1 MKRVFEQKWLLTTIG
16 LLFVGLATLG
26 VFLPVL
32 PTTPFLLVAGAC
44 FAKSSP
50 RLHRWLLANK
60 TFGPLIYHWQTT
72 RSIPKKAKIISL
84 VSIALTSAWSCYI
97 LEQWYLK
104 VLVLMLISWPV
115 YFIANLPLSEN
126 VAQQPKNQ

>member
-1 MKRVFEQKWLLTTIG
+1 MKRVLEQKWLLTTIG

-72 RSIPKKAKIISL
+72 RSIPKKAKTISL
-84 VSIALTSAWSCYI
+84 ISIALTSAWSCYM

>member
-72 RSIPKKAKIISL
+72 RSIPKKAKIIAL

>member
-1 MKRVFEQKWLLTTIG
+1 VKRVFEQKWLLTTIG

-115 YFIANLPLSEN
+115 YFIVNLPLSEN